1 MGFQSAVDLNQGF
14 GVIGEIFDNGPVKA
28 QPFIIVSDDAADNVF
43 GRAFTVTA
51 EGKAEAGKDG
61 AQVFAGILINPK
73 EHSSNGTVAGGALA
87 PTLTI
92 PNNTVAT
99 LLSEGSIVVTLPASA
114 NIGDL
119 VYFTN
124 ATGVLTTTAP
134 GAAAPANS
142 TLIEGAYVD
151 RFTVSD
157 AGLAV
162 ITLAGSPR
170 SGAPLAA

>member
-1 MGFQSAVDLNQGF
+1 MGFQSTVSLEQGF
-14 GVIGEIFDNGPVKA
+14 GVAGEVFDNGPFRS

-43 GRAFTVTA
+43 GRAFTITA

-61 AQVFAGILINPK
+61 TQVFGGILINPK
-73 EHSSNGTVAGGALA
+73 EHASVGTVAGGPLA
-87 PTLTI
+87 PTLTL
-92 PNNTVAT
+92 PNNTVGE
-99 LLSEGSIVVTLPASA
+99 LLSEGSVIVSLPATA

-124 ATGVLTTTAP
+124 ATGALTTTAP
-134 GAAAPANS
+134 GAAAPGAS

-151 RFTVSD
+151 RFTRTG

-170 SGAPLAA
+170 SGAPA